1 MKGID
6 DEYVVGEEVICRKYI
21 KTKGTKFN
29 VNFKFRIVNIIGN
42 DVVLENV
49 ATNEKQRIELKLLRK
64 HFIYMLTV
72 TPVIANKAV
81 QWMMIL

>member
-1 MKGID
+1 M
-6 DEYVVGEEVICRKYI
+6 ICRKYI
-21 KTKGTKFN
+21 KTKGKKFN

-49 ATNEKQRIELKLLRK
+49 DTNEKQRIELKLLRK

>member
-1 MKGID
+1 M
-6 DEYVVGEEVICRKYI
+6 ICRKSI

>member
-21 KTKGTKFN
+21 RTKGKKFN

-49 ATNEKQRIELKLLRK
+49 DTNEKQRIELKFLRK
-64 HFIYMLTV
+64 HYIYICL
-72 TPVIANKAV
+72 
-81 QWMMIL
+81 LLHLS

>member
-1 MKGID
+1 M
-6 DEYVVGEEVICRKYI
+6 ICRKYI